1 MLGSSGVKSCFGASE
16 FIFPVLYRLPVP
28 LPTESKYP
36 VPLPES
42 MLCFSWFMLILRKEL
57 VSSNAR
63 TNVVTLT
70 GENDNDF
77 DMKDILI
84 IGDWEMNI
92 KRSSFGKIM
101 IADKGRDLE
110 TVTKIF

>member
-1 MLGSSGVKSCFGASE
+1 
-16 FIFPVLYRLPVP
+16 
-28 LPTESKYP
+28 
-36 VPLPES
+36 
-42 MLCFSWFMLILRKEL
+42 
-57 VSSNAR
+57 
-63 TNVVTLT
+63 
-70 GENDNDF
+70 
-77 DMKDILI
+77 MKDILI